1 MEVDELVGD
10 VGKPNLKKS
19 VDLNEALDEIVFED
33 EEEEILS
40 KSQQEKFTK
49 KILLCQ
55 KQNAEKQ
62 IEEEVSSNEER
73 ALAKG

>member
-40 KSQQEKFTK
+40 KS
-49 KILLCQ
+49 
-55 KQNAEKQ
+55 
-62 IEEEVSSNEER
+62 
-73 ALAKG
+73 